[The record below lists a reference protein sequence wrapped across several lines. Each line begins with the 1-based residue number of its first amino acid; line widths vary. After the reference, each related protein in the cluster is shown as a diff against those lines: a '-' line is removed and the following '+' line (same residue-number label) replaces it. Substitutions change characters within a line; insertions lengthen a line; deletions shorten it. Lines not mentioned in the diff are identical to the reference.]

1 MLPNGASSREMALD
15 EKVKQELVRV
25 VGEKNVSDALMDLV
39 SYSYDFSGYRF
50 RPQIAVWP
58 TSTEQVSQVM
68 RIAGR
73 ARIPLVPR
81 GAGTGGQQAWLS
93 RTGGALSWICSG

>member
-1 MLPNGASSREMALD
+1 MD

-58 TSTEQVSQVM
+58 TSTEQVSEVM
-68 RIAGR
+68 RIA
-73 ARIPLVPR
+73 R
-81 GAGTGGQQAWLS
+81 GAKIPPLSPGGPAQGQQACLS
-93 RTGGALSWICSG
+93 HTDGALFWICSG

>member
-1 MLPNGASSREMALD
+1 MGIALD

-25 VGEKNVSDALMDLV
+25 VGEKNVSDALMDLA

-58 TSTEQVSQVM
+58 TSTEQISEVM
-68 RIAGR
+68 RIARR
-73 ARIPLVPR
+73 AKIPLVPR
-81 GAGTGGQQAWLS
+81 GAGILHLPLPQVVPTCLLSLSIAPSAQARS
-93 RTGGALSWICSG
+93 